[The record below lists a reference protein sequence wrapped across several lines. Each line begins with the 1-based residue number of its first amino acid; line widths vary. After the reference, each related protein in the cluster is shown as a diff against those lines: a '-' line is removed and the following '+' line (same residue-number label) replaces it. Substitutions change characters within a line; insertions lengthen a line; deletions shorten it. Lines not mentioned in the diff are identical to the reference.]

1 MIAQLERHVAA
12 WVRLGTGP
20 RRELDRA
27 VQKFSILEDQLSFL
41 RERSRALFSQL
52 QPYSKAQTSQ
62 AAGCDLQ
69 EPMSSCSPP
78 RPHTS
83 GERLD
88 HAPRMPPQT
97 ASPRIDSN
105 RLVFEA
111 APAFDAGSYI
121 TDPLLKSA
129 FHDPRVLLKPET
141 STQSPK
147 IRGAFQSPT
156 ALYRWHMPAS
166 SARSTLLPIRT

>member
-1 MIAQLERHVAA
+1 MH
-12 WVRLGTGP
+12 LG
-20 RRELDRA
+20 L
-27 VQKFSILEDQLSFL
+27 
-41 RERSRALFSQL
+41 
-52 QPYSKAQTSQ
+52 
-62 AAGCDLQ
+62 
-69 EPMSSCSPP
+69 
-78 RPHTS
+78 
-83 GERLD
+83 
-88 HAPRMPPQT
+88 PPQT

-147 IRGAFQSPT
+147 NSRRFSISDCTLSLAHASLLGQIYIAPDQNLVIGSDDLKRLLSRVHCIRHPC
-156 ALYRWHMPAS
+156 W
-166 SARSTLLPIRT
+166 

>member
-88 HAPRMPPQT
+88 HAPKD
-97 ASPRIDSN
+97 ASAD
-105 RLVFEA
+105 
-111 APAFDAGSYI
+111 G
-121 TDPLLKSA
+121 
-129 FHDPRVLLKPET
+129 
-141 STQSPK
+141 
-147 IRGAFQSPT
+147 
-156 ALYRWHMPAS
+156 
-166 SARSTLLPIRT
+166 

>member
-1 MIAQLERHVAA
+1 MIAQLERRVAA

-69 EPMSSCSPP
+69 EPMK
-78 RPHTS
+78 
-83 GERLD
+83 
-88 HAPRMPPQT
+88 
-97 ASPRIDSN
+97 
-105 RLVFEA
+105 
-111 APAFDAGSYI
+111 
-121 TDPLLKSA
+121 LLLS
-129 FHDPRVLLKPET
+129 
-141 STQSPK
+141 
-147 IRGAFQSPT
+147 
-156 ALYRWHMPAS
+156 AS
-166 SARSTLLPIRT
+166 STHKW